1 MKINSL
7 LMKLNHPGYVER
19 VIANSVTDENDDPRP
34 TNYTI
39 AATRSP
45 ELINA
50 KLPQHSLSD
59 LQGMQ

>member
-1 MKINSL
+1 MKIDSL
-7 LMKLNHPGYVER
+7 LMKLSHPGYVER
-19 VIANSVTDENDDPRP
+19 VIANSVTDENEDPRP

-39 AATRSP
+39 TATRTP
-45 ELINA
+45 ELNA